1 MLHTRREEELQA
13 SPCVMSNN
21 TLYQTACIACVY
33 TEEGVFSPS
42 CDVLFSA
49 DDLAS
54 DHLA

>member
-1 MLHTRREEELQA
+1 
-13 SPCVMSNN
+13 MSNN

-54 DHLA
+54 DHLAWDDGSKDSVLF